1 MGLFGQHVGYEDL
14 QKEFLKKTTDAWE
27 EYAHLHDLPI
37 ASLHHIG
44 LTQPVTWLKCLEI
57 GLW

>member
-1 MGLFGQHVGYEDL
+1 MGLSGQHLGYEDL

-37 ASLHHIG
+37 ASLHH
-44 LTQPVTWLKCLEI
+44 TQKCLYH
-57 GLW
+57 